1 MNDCKKNLS
10 NLDVAS
16 HVRSEHKFN
25 LRTSMNIST
34 YFNSSTKLTSKRMKT
49 IVFASA
55 MLACSLNAAAQ
66 KASGFYSEVAYSNF
80 SIKGVASNSLGI
92 DTVKPSA
99 VRLTL
104 GGLMVDNFALEGF
117 LLQDLQSDSL
127 KVDGI
132 DIDYSVKTS
141 YGIALRPFVILSDK
155 IELYGRLGNVRLKSE
170 GVASYNG
177 ISSLSSA
184 SNTHTLLGAGLGY
197 KLNNN
202 LKLVADYTRLSTVY
216 QFKSSMISVGMR
228 LGF

>member
-1 MNDCKKNLS
+1 
-10 NLDVAS
+10 
-16 HVRSEHKFN
+16 
-25 LRTSMNIST
+25 MNIST
-34 YFNSSTKLTSKRMKT
+34 YFNSSTKLTAKRMKV

-55 MLACSLNAAAQ
+55 MLACSLNAIAQ

-80 SIKGVASNSLGI
+80 SIKDVSPDNSGTL
-92 DTVKPSA
+92 KPSV
-99 VRLTL
+99 VRLTF

-117 LLQDLQSDSL
+117 LLQNLQSDSL
-127 KVDGI
+127 REDGI
-132 DIDYSVKTS
+132 DIDFSVKTS

-177 ISSLSSA
+177 KSSLSSA

-216 QFKSSMISVGMR
+216 QTKSSMITVGMR

>member
-16 HVRSEHKFN
+16 HIRSEHKFN

-34 YFNSSTKLTSKRMKT
+34 YFNSSTKLTAKRMKV

-55 MLACSLNAAAQ
+55 MLACSLNAIAQ

-80 SIKGVASNSLGI
+80 SIKDVSPDNSGTL
-92 DTVKPSA
+92 KPSV
-99 VRLTL
+99 VRLTF

-117 LLQDLQSDSL
+117 LLQNLQSDSL
-127 KVDGI
+127 REDGI
-132 DIDYSVKTS
+132 TDFSVKTS
-141 YGIALRPFVILSDK
+141 YGIALRPFVNLSNNV
-155 IELYGRLGNVRLKSE
+155 ELYGRLGSVRLKVE
-170 GVASYNG
+170 GVVTDNG
-177 ISSLSSA
+177 ISSPGSA
-184 SNTHTLLGAGLGY
+184 SNTHTLLGAGLGF

-216 QFKSSMISVGMR
+216 QTKSSMITVGMR